1 MCKSCSR
8 QCGCPCE
15 PEDIIL
21 SAIGFP
27 FCMRCEHPL
36 ALHDYKTSGEHP
48 IPEHRMKAAAERLP
62 DKLILM
68 GLDTAQ
74 ESEVHSMT

>member
-48 IPEHRMKAAAERLP
+48 IPEHRMKAAAVP
-62 DKLILM
+62 
-68 GLDTAQ
+68 A
-74 ESEVHSMT
+74 SEPIPGMPQPVYMEMR

>member
-1 MCKSCSR
+1 MCKSCRR

-48 IPEHRMKAAAERLP
+48 IPEHRMKAAAVPASGPIPGIPQPVCMEMR
-62 DKLILM
+62 
-68 GLDTAQ
+68 
-74 ESEVHSMT
+74 

>member
-1 MCKSCSR
+1 MCKSCGR

-15 PEDIIL
+15 PEEIIL

-48 IPEHRMKAAAERLP
+48 VPKHRMKAAAVPASRPIPGTPQPVYMEMR
-62 DKLILM
+62 
-68 GLDTAQ
+68 
-74 ESEVHSMT
+74 